1 MLHAE
6 DKPKLDLEDKMRF
19 GGKEGALEEKEQAKG
34 VELNHPGTGGDS
46 RFGKNEM
53 PWLFLTLTY

>member
-1 MLHAE
+1 MGMSREAE
-6 DKPKLDLEDKMRF
+6 RP
-19 GGKEGALEEKEQAKG
+19 EGCQAKG